1 MPSYSSPYHTVGG
14 NLYDQGAAT
23 ATAIGNKF
31 KDNETIG
38 GMVAGSFLDA
48 ARSQMNMGTALT
60 YNTSMMSHAANL
72 TQNLEN
78 LKTGNQMRLMS
89 AEGRI
94 AKDLIGFQGDQSRM
108 NIRETGTEQRKGFRV
123 QGEEQRKG
131 IRETGSEQRKGLR
144 VAGQE
149 ERLNIGKRYREERAM
164 RADARGAIRSLGAR
178 FFG

>member
-1 MPSYSSPYHTVGG
+1 
-14 NLYDQGAAT
+14 
-23 ATAIGNKF
+23 
-31 KDNETIG
+31 
-38 GMVAGSFLDA
+38 
-48 ARSQMNMGTALT
+48 
-60 YNTSMMSHAANL
+60 MMSHAANL

-123 QGEEQRKG
+123 QGEEHGKASVKLAASN
-131 IRETGSEQRKGLR
+131 EKAC